1 MTTYDYRE
9 GGGYG
14 YEYPQ
19 PQYVHPEDPAPPATP
34 RPMSRWVN
42 VAGALTSVAMIAGL
56 VVWGYKLAM
65 RDLNGVPVIRAIDGP
80 ARIAPE
86 DPGGE
91 LARHTGLAVNDVA
104 GTGQAAP
111 APDRVTLAP
120 APEGFSDEDVPMG
133 ELPQQTAAADATS
146 TGSLAAAPDSKA
158 VAAAV
163 AAAVADVAP
172 AVLNAAPS
180 QIEAAPEIPVKPA
193 AFSPAQPETR
203 PEDVAAQAEAATPQ
217 EDTVAGVI
225 PASVPGVSRSPRPME
240 KPMRDALLAAA
251 LKQAV
256 TQQMSQ
262 NETEAKTV
270 DIDPSSLATGTR
282 LAQLGAFDTEQDAK
296 GEWDRI
302 AARFNALMA
311 GKKRVVQKASSGG
324 RDFYRLR
331 VAGFDDVTE
340 ARQFCAALLAERQNC
355 IPTQVR

>member
-1 MTTYDYRE
+1 MATYDYRE

-19 PQYVHPEDPAPPATP
+19 PHYAHPEEPAAEPAPRA
-34 RPMSRWVN
+34 MSRWVN
-42 VAGALTSVAMIAGL
+42 VAGALTSVAMLGGL
-56 VVWGYKLAM
+56 VVWGYQLAM
-65 RDLNGVPVIRAIDGP
+65 RDLNGVPVIRAMDGP

-111 APDRVTLAP
+111 APDQVTLAP
-120 APEGFSDEDVPMG
+120 APEGFTDEDLPMG
-133 ELPQQTAAADATS
+133 ELAREMEGADGAPETAAGGD
-146 TGSLAAAPDSKA
+146 A

-163 AAAVADVAP
+163 SAVTP
-172 AVLNAAPS
+172 AVLNADPD
-180 QIEAAPEIPVKPA
+180 QIAAAESPVQPA
-193 AFSPAQPETR
+193 AFSPAEPESR
-203 PEDVAAQAEAATPQ
+203 PDEVAAEAEAAA
-217 EDTVAGVI
+217 EDVTGVI
-225 PASVPGVSRSPRPME
+225 PASVPGVARSPRPMV
-240 KPMRDALLAAA
+240 KPMRDTLLAAA
-251 LKQAV
+251 LERAV
-256 TQQMSQ
+256 TSQMSG
-262 NETEAKTV
+262 NAAEAGVV
-270 DIDPSSLATGTR
+270 DLDPGQLASGTR
-282 LAQLGAFDTEQDAK
+282 LVQLGAFDTAEDAK

-302 AARFNALMA
+302 ATRFDALMA
-311 GKKRVVQKASSGG
+311 GKKRVIQKASSGG